1 LYNYIKE
8 KVYRQNLS
16 MYLNFLHGA
25 KSKAF
30 TGVHPP
36 HWVFAQRCCV
46 MIKTLQDLPPFLSDQ
61 WTTTLTCLTT
71 TWSKYAIKTWSKY
84 VFLIDPLL

>member
-36 HWVFAQRCCV
+36 HWVFLSS
-46 MIKTLQDLPPFLSDQ
+46 TLLRNDQDTSGFATLSLRSVDHHSHMSHYD
-61 WTTTLTCLTT
+61 LVKVCH
-71 TWSKYAIKTWSKY
+71 
-84 VFLIDPLL
+84 